1 MGFSALRRSML
12 TPADARAGRTPAIS
26 AAHSSSEIGRF
37 MATSSSSWGA
47 AYAFESTLRARSFG
61 AGPRARRR
69 SLRGFAGAEG
79 RFAFLHERADAL
91 GRVGRRPALGL
102 GLGLG
107 REALG
112 ERAREPRAQRLLGE
126 PHAGLRRGCQAL
138 GERLHLAGEAVVRP
152 DAIDEADPPRR
163 ARVDHVPGPAPR
175 EHPRGALTA
184 RDERCDAQV

>member
-1 MGFSALRRSML
+1 MGFSALLRSTL
-12 TPADARAGRTPAIS
+12 TPADARAGRTPAIN
-26 AAHSSSEIGRF
+26 AAHSSSKIGRF

-47 AYAFESTLRARSFG
+47 ACSSKSTPRRLLLE

-138 GERLHLAGEAVVRP
+138 GERLHLGGGAGVRP
-152 DAIDEADPPRR
+152 DP
-163 ARVDHVPGPAPR
+163 V
-175 EHPRGALTA
+175 
-184 RDERCDAQV
+184 